1 MELALSELTDKA
13 LALPIDERT
22 ILAQLLWES
31 IDGFVEPDVE
41 KEWFKVAQKRWTDI
55 EKGRVQC
62 IPAEE
67 AMKKAR
73 TSLNKKK

>member
-22 ILAQLLWES
+22 ILAQRLWES
-31 IDGFVEPDVE
+31 IDGCIEPDVE
-41 KEWFKVAQKRWTDI
+41 KEWFKVAQKRWMDI

-67 AMKKAR
+67 AMKKAKA
-73 TSLNKKK
+73 SLNKKK